1 MNDTIIKDTLQVAKE
16 TINKSITSE
25 SNEQINW
32 WLWVAIIEFLVI
44 IFLVLKQR
52 IKPKDSIKQKFKKES
67 LGQEI
72 DFNNIINSS
81 FNSKQLYDELKVK
94 CHPDLFPTDKEKNII
109 AENIFQEITK
119 NQNNAKRLIELKE
132 EAKQKLNINF

>member
-1 MNDTIIKDTLQVAKE
+1 MNETIIKDTLKVASE
-16 TINKSITSE
+16 TMVKSIPVE
-25 SNEQINW
+25 NNEYINW
-32 WLWVAIIEFLVI
+32 WLWISIIEFVFI
-44 IFLVLKQR
+44 IFLV
-52 IKPKDSIKQKFKKES
+52 IKHKIKTKDTIKQKFKKES
-67 LGQEI
+67 LEKEI

-94 CHPDLFPTDKEKNII
+94 VHPDRFSTDKEKNII
-109 AENIFQEITK
+109 ANKLFQEITE